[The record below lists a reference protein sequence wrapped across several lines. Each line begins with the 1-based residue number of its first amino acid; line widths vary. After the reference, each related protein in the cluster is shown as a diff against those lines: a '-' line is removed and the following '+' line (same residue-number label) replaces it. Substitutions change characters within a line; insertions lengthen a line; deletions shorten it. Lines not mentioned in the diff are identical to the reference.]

1 MAEEAATE
9 ALATDEE
16 TLLAAAASAAAEAV
30 DEQDQQ
36 EQDQRRKERLELA
49 ISRGARGEA
58 GSAEVEPDIKELVEH
73 DSTLLERELTGN
85 REKFLHLACKHE
97 GNFPAVDYALG
108 RNPKLVNQ
116 TKGDSGTTPLF
127 TAAYFGN
134 LKMMR
139 LLLTKYGANPLIFS
153 KGNCSFVHI
162 AMFGAARA
170 QATRRREIYVAVL
183 TLIEELQL
191 QPSDGSSPYPAIS
204 FLNKSNLER
213 HVENCPH
220 NGLGDLRSH
229 ANGDEEIKQRLRRVG
244 IRRLFENAGDGGG
257 FDSSHYSRDFAL
269 LDAKAV
275 LEQVR
280 SGDHSTTAGGN
291 AQRVHEVYMESS
303 GARSS
308 ITPTRWG
315 GYIPVLGW
323 RAVVLTTKDPQATTL
338 QHFVESQQ
346 WPTSDSR
353 GLEWS
358 ASPYHPKS
366 KERGNVGYMMYT
378 LKPKNNGSGAPAQ
391 GQQKYFD
398 EQQKRSKV
406 SVRVYFLYGE
416 DGKRNNDRQ

>member
-1 MAEEAATE
+1 MAEEAATRE

-16 TLLAAAASAAAEAV
+16 TLLAAAAAAAAEAV

-36 EQDQRRKERLELA
+36 EQDQRRKECLKLA

-73 DSTLLERELTGN
+73 DSTLLERELTKN

-134 LKMMR
+134 LKMMK
-139 LLLTKYGANPLIFS
+139 LLLAKYGANPLIFS

-191 QPSDGSSPYPAIS
+191 QPPDGSSPYPAIP
-204 FLNKSNLER
+204 FLDTSNLER
-213 HVENCPH
+213 HVEDCPH
-220 NGLGDLRSH
+220 NGLDDLRSH
-229 ANGDEEIKQRLRRVG
+229 ANGDEDIKQRLRRVG

-257 FDSSHYSRDFAL
+257 FDPSHYSRDFTL
-269 LDAKAV
+269 VDAKAV
-275 LEQVR
+275 LEQGR

-291 AQRVHEVYMESS
+291 AQFYVESS
-303 GARSS
+303 RARSS

-315 GYIPVLGW
+315 GYIPDLGW
-323 RAVVLTTKDPQATTL
+323 RAVVLTTGDPQVTTL

-346 WPTSDSR
+346 WPTSDSCD
-353 GLEWS
+353 LIWS
-358 ASPYHPKS
+358 ASQYHPKS
-366 KERGNVGYMMYT
+366 TERGNVGYMTHT
-378 LKPKNNGSGAPAQ
+378 LKPKNDGSGAPAQ

-398 EQQKRSKV
+398 EQRKRSSI
-406 SVRVYFLYGE
+406 SVRIYFLYGE